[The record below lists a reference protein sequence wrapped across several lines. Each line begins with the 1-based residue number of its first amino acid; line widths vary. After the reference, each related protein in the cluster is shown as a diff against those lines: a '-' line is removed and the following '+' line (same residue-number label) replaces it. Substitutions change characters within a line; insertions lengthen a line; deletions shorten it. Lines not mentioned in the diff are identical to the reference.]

1 MKHYIAIGVDYEI
14 DFVEGG
20 SLAVEGG
27 NEASKKFID
36 LLNYKVDDKFFI
48 DECILTKDSHP
59 HNHCSFKPQ
68 GLWDWHCVADT
79 VGAAIVDPIIPTL
92 AKNNIPYGVVA
103 KGQNKDEENYSAF
116 RFVFKN
122 KDLYSYSMAPKF
134 EPSGN
139 LLEFL
144 RDQEDEDEEFDEI
157 IICGIA
163 GDYCVL
169 ETLKAMI
176 DMDPIVYL
184 PGVASIDGGKALED
198 FIKEKN
204 LRYMTEDFVIVR
216 PSSEDHSA

>member
-1 MKHYIAIGVDYEI
+1 MKHYIAIGVDYQT

-36 LLNYKVDDKFFI
+36 LLNYEADGKHLVG
-48 DECILTKDSHP
+48 ECILTKDSHP
-59 HNHCSFKPQ
+59 HNHCSFKPS
-68 GLWDWHCVADT
+68 GIWPWHCVADT

-92 AKNNIPYGVVA
+92 AKNDIPYGVVA
-103 KGQNKDEENYSAF
+103 KGQNKDEENYTAF

-122 KDLYSYSMAPKF
+122 KDLYSYSMAPDF
-134 EPSGN
+134 DPAGN

-144 RDQEDEDEEFDEI
+144 RDPEYDDEKFDEI
-157 IICGIA
+157 IISGIA

-169 ETLKAMI
+169 ETIKAMI

-184 PGVASIDGGKALED
+184 PGVASIDGGKALSEY
-198 FIKEKN
+198 IKDKN
-204 LRYMTEDFVIVR
+204 LRVMDENFNITRGI
-216 PSSEDHSA
+216 SKGS